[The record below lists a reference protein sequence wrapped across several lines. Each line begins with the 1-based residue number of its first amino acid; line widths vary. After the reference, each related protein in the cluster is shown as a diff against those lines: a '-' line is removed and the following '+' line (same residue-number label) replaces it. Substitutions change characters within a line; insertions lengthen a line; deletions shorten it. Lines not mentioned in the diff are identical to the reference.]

1 VTSATAA
8 FHAATKY
15 VMRTGESG
23 VEEIWLGTPPEIV
36 PAIWE
41 QDWSIEP
48 LEFKIY
54 ESLEPIALP
63 RGAAPEPI
71 SALEA
76 LAAEQDT
83 DSAERLPNLSSV
95 AELAYAANGL
105 LHRRLRSRSGRV
117 FQYRTAG
124 CTGARY
130 HLEHYLVCG
139 DLDDLQAGVY
149 HYGAHDHALRQLR
162 TGDHRQALVEAS
174 GNEPAL
180 ARAPAVLVT
189 TSVFWRNA
197 WRYRARAYRHAF
209 WDAGTALG
217 QVLAVS
223 ATRNLPARVVFGFDD
238 AAVARLLG
246 IDGEQEAALALVAL
260 GRTTVAPDPVA
271 DVRAL
276 ELRVRPVS
284 ARTVTFPEI
293 RRLHRASSLPS
304 GQAAAAWR
312 SRPAPA
318 LEHGTVGQ
326 IIALDRLPANA
337 LPRTSIDEVIVGRRS
352 TRHFANR
359 PVPFGLFSTVL
370 DRAGRPI
377 DGDWPG
383 GDTPPFTIY
392 AIVSAVEGVPGG
404 VYRYQPA
411 AGQLELVRLG
421 DARAA
426 AVQLAARQHY
436 AGDAAVNVYYLTN
449 LEHLVRQAGERGY
462 RVAQLLSALSAS
474 RLHLAASALGLGAV
488 GSTSVDD
495 EVVAFFD
502 PPSMDAYLFV
512 TVFGVPART
521 PARTCPPA

>member
-1 VTSATAA
+1 
-8 FHAATKY
+8 
-15 VMRTGESG
+15 MRAGTGG
-23 VEEIWLGTPPEIV
+23 IEEIWLGTPPDIV

-63 RGAAPEPI
+63 REPAATSM

-76 LAAEQDT
+76 LAGDHDT
-83 DSAERLPNLSSV
+83 TSGECLPNLNSV

-105 LHRRLRSRSGRV
+105 LDRRLRWRSGRV
-117 FQYRTAG
+117 VQYRTAG

-130 HLEHYLVCG
+130 HLEHYFVCG
-139 DLDDLQAGVY
+139 DLVGLPAGVY
-149 HYGAHDHALRQLR
+149 HYGAHDGALRQLR
-162 TGDHRQALVEAS
+162 AGDYRQALVEAS
-174 GNEPAL
+174 GNEPAV

-217 QVLAVS
+217 QVLAVA
-223 ATRNLPARVVFGFDD
+223 ATWNLPARVVFGYDD

-260 GRTTVAPDPVA
+260 GRTSVALKPVA
-271 DVRAL
+271 QVPAL
-276 ELRVRPVS
+276 ALRVRPVS
-284 ARTVTFPEI
+284 ARTVTFPEMG
-293 RRLHRASSLPS
+293 RMHRASSLAS
-304 GQAAAAWR
+304 GEAAAAWR
-312 SRPAPA
+312 NQPSPAIERPAIGEI
-318 LEHGTVGQ
+318 LE
-326 IIALDRLPANA
+326 LERLTPDQ
-337 LPRTSIDEVIVGRRS
+337 LPRTSIREVIVGRRS
-352 TRHFANR
+352 TRHFAAR
-359 PVPFGLFSTVL
+359 SVPFDHFSTVL

-377 DGDWPG
+377 DVDWPVSKALPG
-383 GDTPPFTIY
+383 AIY
-392 AIVSAVEGVPGG
+392 AIISAVEGVPAG
-404 VYRYQPA
+404 VYRYRPA

-426 AVQLAARQHY
+426 AVRLAARQRY
-436 AGDAAVNVYYLTN
+436 VGDAAVNVYYLTN
-449 LEHLVRQAGERGY
+449 LEHLVAQAGERGY

-488 GSTSVDD
+488 GSTSADD
-495 EVVAFFD
+495 EVVAFFE
-502 PPSMDAYLFV
+502 PRAMDAYLFV
-512 TVFGVPART
+512 TVFGNPARA
-521 PARTCPPA
+521 PR